1 MTDRQ
6 GAGFAGFDNLLA
18 RISALQGARV
28 IVAVAGPPGAGK
40 STLVGALARG
50 LNGQRPGT
58 AAVIPM
64 DGFHYD
70 DAVLAEWDLLTRK
83 GAPATF
89 DAAGLASLLD
99 RLRRN
104 AEAFVAVPVFDRNL
118 ELSRGSARIVRS
130 DIRILIVEGNYLLL
144 DDPDWLTLRPFYDL
158 TVLLRE
164 ERETLKARLV
174 ARWLSFGFDREAAEA
189 KAMINDLPNA
199 DLVLSGGTPPDVEIT
214 SEGQADMQFFAD
226 TAEISQIRT
235 LAGLGLL
242 DGVTTNPSL
251 IVKSG
256 RRMHEVITEICTV
269 TDGPVSAEVVATDVE
284 GMIAEG
290 RELAALAQNVIVK
303 VPLTD
308 AGLAACRAFVA
319 LGIRVNVTLCFS
331 VVQAL
336 VAAKSGAT
344 YISPFVGRLD
354 DVNLDGLQLIR
365 CIRLVY
371 DRQRFST
378 QILAASIRSAN
389 HVSQAA
395 LAGAD
400 AITAPESVL
409 RSLTRHPLTD
419 AGLDRFMADWKATNH

>member
-1 MTDRQ
+1 
-6 GAGFAGFDNLLA
+6 
-18 RISALQGARV
+18 
-28 IVAVAGPPGAGK
+28 
-40 STLVGALARG
+40 
-50 LNGQRPGT
+50 
-58 AAVIPM
+58 
-64 DGFHYD
+64 
-70 DAVLAEWDLLTRK
+70 
-83 GAPATF
+83 
-89 DAAGLASLLD
+89 
-99 RLRRN
+99 
-104 AEAFVAVPVFDRNL
+104 
-118 ELSRGSARIVRS
+118 
-130 DIRILIVEGNYLLL
+130 
-144 DDPDWLTLRPFYDL
+144 
-158 TVLLRE
+158 
-164 ERETLKARLV
+164 
-174 ARWLSFGFDREAAEA
+174 
-189 KAMINDLPNA
+189 
-199 DLVLSGGTPPDVEIT
+199 
-214 SEGQADMQFFAD
+214 MQFFAD